1 MHKGFQWSTEWIL
14 KLKEFDSL
22 GKMKLNHLKAIK
34 DQEERLSKLNLNRQ
48 KQLEE
53 ASALRSELLSIQ
65 QSYFETEKKLNTCEE
80 QASRL
85 RSVGGDE
92 NKIANFKTEASELE
106 NKLFELLEKTEA
118 IQIALEDSKTFLS
131 GLEKTYLEIEAE
143 VTQEVQENQRGIAQ
157 VDLRMK
163 LIQEELPPEFNS
175 TLERTLKKKLAVG
188 SFTRID
194 NGSCYFC
201 RYKISR
207 TDESEIDMQKN
218 LKVCPQC
225 SRIFLPFGN

>member
-1 MHKGFQWSTEWIL
+1 
-14 KLKEFDSL
+14 
-22 GKMKLNHLKAIK
+22 MKLNHLKAIK
-34 DQEERLSKLNLNRQ
+34 EQEERLSKLILKRQ
-48 KQLEE
+48 EQQDE
-53 ASALRSELLSIQ
+53 ASGLRSELLLIQ

-92 NKIANFKTEASELE
+92 TKITNFKNEATELE

-118 IQIALEDSKTFLS
+118 IQAGLEDSKTFLS
-131 GLEKTYLEIEAE
+131 GLEKTYLEIESE
-143 VTQEVQENQRGIAQ
+143 VTQEVQENRTGVAQ
-157 VDLRMK
+157 VELRMK
-163 LIQEELPPEFNS
+163 LIQDELPAEFNS
-175 TLERTLKKKLAVG
+175 TLERTLKKNLAVG